1 MMGGELPC
9 AGGTGGVDSGMPIG
23 RYGLRLHSTSEEVTS
38 MSVLKLQNL
47 QPVATN
53 NSAAI
58 VSLTSSS
65 STCCSVKPV

>member
-1 MMGGELPC
+1 
-9 AGGTGGVDSGMPIG
+9 
-23 RYGLRLHSTSEEVTS
+23 
-38 MSVLKLQNL
+38 MSILKLQNL